1 VGRKGFSTMEM
12 LVSTALMVSIGAI
25 GLTSETAE
33 AILGKAREAKAA
45 QDYMAVFTACQLAQN
60 DGQDLSGVTLDG
72 LVSDGY
78 TTPLS
83 GDVHLEARED
93 GNLYFIDDLGGTR
106 LVGRP

>member
-1 VGRKGFSTMEM
+1 VGRKGFSTLEM

-83 GDVHLEARED
+83 GDVHLETRD
-93 GNLYFIDDLGGTR
+93 GNLYFIDDLGGAR